1 MLINDTT
8 KDFKKLLIDVGMN
21 QTSLAEKVGTS
32 KQYVNRLLNA
42 DKDVVN
48 GMFLKLVEAMGYDI
62 EIHYVKR
69 GDEK

>member
-62 EIHYVKR
+62 EVHYVKR
-69 GDEK
+69 GEEK

>member
-69 GDEK
+69 GEEK